1 VHWRTSKLLHLR
13 APLCRRLCE
22 HCHCLVHLLLRRRRH
37 RHPRGLAPSTMSS
50 IRTCALHATSCSP
63 SSPGG
68 SSARP
73 GGSCSAR
80 PGGSS
85 ARHSGHA
92 CATLVRPELG
102 RAPAAVRVPA
112 RMLHRRRPLARR
124 RSRTS
129 PCRHALPSPCRLAP
143 QCGLPRRHR
152 RRRRAG
158 ALVLLTMAQLARS
171 LAVPRAGALS
181 KAGVGLGLVGVLHL
195 LAPFCL
201 VVPGAGSV
209 G

>member
-1 VHWRTSKLLHLR
+1 MAWQRSRVLCIGVPRNSCTSVRPCAAASASIATASSTSSCAAAGIDIHE
-13 APLCRRLCE
+13 AS
-22 HCHCLVHLLLRRRRH
+22 
-37 RHPRGLAPSTMSS
+37 PRSTMSS

-63 SSPGG
+63 SS
-68 SSARP
+68 
-73 GGSCSAR
+73 

-112 RMLHRRRPLARR
+112 RMLHQRRPLARR

-181 KAGVGLGLVGVLHL
+181 KARVGLGLVGVLHL
-195 LAPFCL
+195 LAPFFL